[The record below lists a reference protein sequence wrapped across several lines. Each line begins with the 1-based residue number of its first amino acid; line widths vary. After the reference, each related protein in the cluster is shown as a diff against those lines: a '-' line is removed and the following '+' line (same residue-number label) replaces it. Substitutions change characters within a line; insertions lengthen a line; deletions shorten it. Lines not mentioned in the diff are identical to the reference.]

1 MWRQWC
7 LITIIILLVTGCG
20 YSPLYSNKNNQ
31 NINIEIVDYE
41 GDKVVNSI
49 IRSRL
54 KVHKDNENV
63 KLFKTKIKT
72 VYEKNDLTKNAAGN
86 VEKYELKVTTD
97 FDITRGEF
105 NKIITISEKFTMEN
119 FLDDFEER
127 NYEKK
132 IKENFAFSIYQ
143 KFILQILQIK

>member
-63 KLFKTKIKT
+63 KLFLS
-72 VYEKNDLTKNAAGN
+72 DPLG
-86 VEKYELKVTTD
+86 L
-97 FDITRGEF
+97 
-105 NKIITISEKFTMEN
+105 
-119 FLDDFEER
+119 
-127 NYEKK
+127 
-132 IKENFAFSIYQ
+132 
-143 KFILQILQIK
+143 